1 MSLTTFY
8 YSDRPPTT
16 SADTVITSSS
26 RDPSTNFLLTG
37 LKIGDT
43 VTGIESSAFF
53 NCQNLQGPV
62 NIPNSILDI
71 GAGAF
76 FRCYSL
82 GGSFNIPNSVLNIN
96 AVAFFEAGISN
107 FVIGSGLMNLG
118 RQAFQTF
125 GLTGVLVD
133 PYNLNFSNDEYGVLF
148 NKNKTLLIQYA
159 IHSTGM
165 NYIIPNGVITI
176 GQYSFRDSTYLTS
189 VNIPNSTTT
198 IEEAA
203 FYPCF
208 NLTNVT
214 FGNSVATIGSSAFRE
229 SNLKSIT
236 LGNSVAAI
244 GDSAFSE
251 SLLIKSVFLEGSPA
265 IGRSAFE
272 YCTKLGGVYCSA
284 NAPSAHVDAFLNAN
298 GGLKFYRKKNFVTGW
313 SGQLVGKPVVLWSDN
328 VIKSIDVTSRY
339 INKITLTGATN
350 QPSVNR
356 DYFRSD
362 PRNYIFT
369 SSSANYIL
377 YGTPG
382 PNLWGVVTGNSI
394 NQVAFY
400 SQNLINWNV
409 WNGLSPAP
417 TATVTYSS
425 SERHIN
431 SISLSG
437 ASQAVTPTGVGT
449 SFIWTESYDNPF
461 ANFYS
466 DYFIADAPNES
477 SSYKWLLSPKDEA
490 PPPYTYYGSYD
501 LLNWESLDLPPN
513 LNPPTGAIISYNI
526 PEPPPIIYGK
536 LTTKKRN

>member
-26 RDPSTNFLLTG
+26 RDPDTNYLLTG
-37 LKIGDT
+37 FTIGDT
-43 VTGIESSAFF
+43 VTGIESFAFYD
-53 NCQNLQGPV
+53 CYYLKGPAD
-62 NIPNSILDI
+62 IPNTILDI
-71 GAGAF
+71 GASAF
-76 FRCYSL
+76 RGCESYTQPTV
-82 GGSFNIPNSVLNIN
+82 NIPSSVLNIG
-96 AVAFFEAGISN
+96 AGAFVETPIAG

-118 RQAFQTF
+118 IEAFQTF
-125 GLTGVLVD
+125 NLTGVLVD

-159 IHSTGM
+159 INSTGM

-176 GQYSFRDSTYLTS
+176 GQYSFRYSAYLTS

-198 IEEAA
+198 IEDVA
-203 FYPCF
+203 FYPCYD
-208 NLTNVT
+208 LTNVT
-214 FGNSVATIGSSAFRE
+214 FGNSVATIGNSAFSE

-236 LGNSVAAI
+236 LGNSVTGI
-244 GDSAFSE
+244 GDFAFSE
-251 SLLIKSVFLEGSPA
+251 SVLMESVFLEGSPA
-265 IGRSAFE
+265 IGRNAFY
-272 YCTKLGGVYCSA
+272 YCTKLRGVYCSA
-284 NAPSAHVDAFLNAN
+284 NAPSAHVDAFLYAN
-298 GGLKFYRKKNFVTGW
+298 GGLKVYRKKNFVTGW
-313 SGQLVGKPVVLWSDN
+313 SDQLVGKPVVLWSDN
-328 VIKSIDVTSRY
+328 VIKGIDTTSRY

-356 DYFRSD
+356 DYFRID

-400 SQNLINWNV
+400 SENLINWNV
-409 WNGLSPAP
+409 WSGLSPAP
-417 TATVTYSS
+417 TATVTYGSS
-425 SERHIN
+425 KRYIN

-437 ASQAVTPTGVGT
+437 ASQQVTPTGY
-449 SFIWTESYDNPF
+449 SFTWTETNNDNPF
-461 ANFYS
+461 FNGYS
-466 DYFIADAPNES
+466 SYFIDAPNES
-477 SSYKWLLSPKDEA
+477 SSYKWLLYPGDEI

-501 LLNWESLDLPPN
+501 LLNWKSLDLPPN